1 LWVVAP
7 RPKTCKTRDFR
18 FRVGLVLSF
27 ERFNRRELLDRVGR
41 VFLSIQANQTGDA
54 RRMASLQLLGVT
66 KVFASGVQGVRAT
79 DWNQPTGELRVLFGP
94 SGAGKTTLLRMIAGL
109 EQPTSGR
116 IVVDGI
122 DVTRLPPRQRNIGLV
137 FQQGSLYSHLNVEQ
151 NLQFALR
158 PKGWSWSGLSKRQA
172 QRVGEVAERVGI
184 ASWLKRMPAELSGG
198 EQQRVALARALV
210 RQPRLLLLDEPL
222 ASLDGPVRQTLARDL
237 KEWLRERQL
246 TAIHVTHDLRE
257 ALALADRVA
266 VMVGG
271 ELRQLDT
278 PQRIVQAPADQ
289 QVAALVG
296 QDGGSGWAS
305 WASE

>member
-137 FQQGSLYSHLNVEQ
+137 FQQGSLYGHLNVEQ
-151 NLQFALR
+151 NLRFALR
-158 PKGWSWSGLSKRQA
+158 PKGWSWSGTSENEA
-172 QRVGEVAERVGI
+172 QRVGEIAERVGI

-278 PQRIVQAPADQ
+278 PQRIVQAPADE

>member
-1 LWVVAP
+1 MVAP

-137 FQQGSLYSHLNVEQ
+137 FQQGSLYGHLNVEQ
-151 NLQFALR
+151 NLRFALR
-158 PKGWSWSGLSKRQA
+158 PKGWSWSGTSETEA
-172 QRVGEVAERVGI
+172 QRVGEIAERVGI

-257 ALALADRVA
+257 ALPLADRVA
-266 VMVGG
+266 VMIGG

>member
-1 LWVVAP
+1 
-7 RPKTCKTRDFR
+7 
-18 FRVGLVLSF
+18 
-27 ERFNRRELLDRVGR
+27 
-41 VFLSIQANQTGDA
+41 
-54 RRMASLQLLGVT
+54 MASLQLLGVT

-79 DWNQPTGELRVLFGP
+79 DWTQPTGELRVLFGP

-116 IVVDGI
+116 IVVDGV

-137 FQQGSLYSHLNVEQ
+137 FQQGSLYGHLNVEQ
-151 NLQFALR
+151 NLLFALR
-158 PKGWSWSGLSKRQA
+158 PKGWSWSGTSERA
-172 QRVGEVAERVGI
+172 TQRVGEIAERVGI

-210 RQPRLLLLDEPL
+210 RQPRVLLLDEPL
-222 ASLDGPVRQTLARDL
+222 ASLDGPVRQTLAREL

-257 ALALADRVA
+257 ALALADRMA
-266 VMVGG
+266 VMIGG

-278 PQRIVQAPADQ
+278 PQRVVEQPADK

-296 QDGGSGWAS
+296 QDGQSGWAS
-305 WASE
+305 WASK